1 MAKKTGLL
9 TIKSLGQLKRRA
21 RLHQIRKDF
30 PLTLHALRWWICAL
44 VLWLFGFL
52 VHLLPPTNLGLVGS
66 WMVILMGLVAA
77 IYSLCCISTYT
88 RPEWSNHKKTL
99 DGVDVIQYLTW
110 LMYAAGEQQTKPL
123 RDAINDLH
131 HRLQQ
136 VQDQQFQ
143 IRDRNLLRSAAYS
156 NQTLYEELQ
165 AKVQD
170 LESQEAT
177 LKETMERIQKEKD
190 AIDAQVRERVS
201 AVCLQVN
208 RALDA
213 EEAQR
218 LVGTKVSVD
227 VDLSCIEIR
236 PALPAHAQID
246 DEELR
251 HDALDVATGTDTE
264 QFIRLTEEDSRRAAS
279 QKLEAEGRRNR

>member
-1 MAKKTGLL
+1 MAKKIGLL

-30 PLTLHALRWWICAL
+30 PLTLFMLLIMVCTL
-44 VLWLFGFL
+44 SFLIFGTW
-52 VHLLPPTNLGLVGS
+52 VGLLPSDYESKGGGL
-66 WMVILMGLVAA
+66 VILMGLLVASL
-77 IYSLCCISTYT
+77 SLCGFAVCT
-88 RPEWSNHKKTL
+88 PLEWSRHHEKFEHN
-99 DGVDVIQYLTW
+99 DVIQYLTW
-110 LMYAAGEQQTKPL
+110 LMYAAGAQQTKPL
-123 RDAINDLH
+123 RDAINDLEQ
-131 HRLQQ
+131 RLHQ

-177 LKETMERIQKEKD
+177 LTETMARVQKEKD
-190 AIDAQVRERVS
+190 AIDARVRERVS
-201 AVCLQVN
+201 AVCLQVR

-218 LVGTKVSVD
+218 LVGTKVPVD
-227 VDLSCIEIR
+227 IDLSCIEIR
-236 PALPAHAQID
+236 PALPAHEQID

-264 QFIRLTEEDSRRAAS
+264 QFIRLTEEDSRRAAR